1 MSRVAGKER
10 GVRVYRSVDEL
21 PEVLE
26 PGRYI
31 VEEAV
36 VELEEPAERG
46 LVERLVRLAEEL
58 RSRGAEP
65 L

>member
-1 MSRVAGKER
+1 MSRVAEKTR
-10 GVRVYRSVDEL
+10 ARVYRSLEEL
-21 PEVLE
+21 PEELP
-26 PGRYI
+26 PGKYI
-31 VEEAV
+31 VGEAV

-46 LVERLVRLAEEL
+46 LVERLVRLAKEL

>member
-1 MSRVAGKER
+1 MPE
-10 GVRVYRSVDEL
+10 EL
-21 PEVLE
+21 P

-31 VEEAV
+31 VGEAV

-46 LVERLVRLAEEL
+46 LVERLVRLAREL

>member
-31 VEEAV
+31 VGEAV